1 MDMKKSVNIICRD
14 QKTSTKDIP
23 FIIVIDNRSKLL
35 RGRRMVKGLP
45 ETSERVQK
53 HNIAE
58 ILMPAGDPIFK
69 MVGCAYKN
77 SNAQVRECSR
87 Y

>member
-1 MDMKKSVNIICRD
+1 MGMKKSVNIICRD

-35 RGRRMVKGLP
+35 RGRRMVKGLT
-45 ETSERVQK
+45 ETSKRVQK
-53 HNIAE
+53 HNFVE

-69 MVGCAYKN
+69 MVGVCL
-77 SNAQVRECSR
+77 
-87 Y
+87 